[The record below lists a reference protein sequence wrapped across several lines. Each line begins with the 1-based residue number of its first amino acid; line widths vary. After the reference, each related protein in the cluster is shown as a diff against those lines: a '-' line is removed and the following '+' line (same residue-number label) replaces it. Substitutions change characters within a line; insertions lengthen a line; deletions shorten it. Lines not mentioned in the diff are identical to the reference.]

1 MCPPCSIM
9 YKRKGSLAA
18 PLIRSV
24 AGGSVPTASSR
35 HCQSV
40 GNYCCTSFFNEG
52 PLHPSDISCFST
64 THQSIPYRPRIFAP
78 AAIGGLD
85 CGKRR
90 VMQSLRVRASFNGVG
105 GSRTPVLYVVQS
117 AINNVKS
124 IYDRTGS
131 EISPAY
137 SSYICRHKGRGTKI
151 FFDC

>member
-40 GNYCCTSFFNEG
+40 GNYCCTGVFNEG
-52 PLHPSDISCFST
+52 PLHPSGISCFFT
-64 THQSIPYRPRIFAP
+64 AHQSIPNRPRIFAP

-90 VMQSLRVRASFNGVG
+90 VMQSLRVRASLNGVG
-105 GSRTPVLYVVQS
+105 GSRTPVLNVCRS
-117 AINNVKS
+117 AINNTVCIYAGSS
-124 IYDRTGS
+124 I
-131 EISPAY
+131 
-137 SSYICRHKGRGTKI
+137 SSSRYALCHAASGTNT
-151 FFDC
+151 